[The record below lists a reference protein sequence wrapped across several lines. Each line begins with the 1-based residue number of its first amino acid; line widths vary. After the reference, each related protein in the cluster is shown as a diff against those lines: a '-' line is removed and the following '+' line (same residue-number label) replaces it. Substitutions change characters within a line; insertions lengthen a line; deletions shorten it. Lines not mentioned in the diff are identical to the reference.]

1 MDPDIRVVLMSPYLH
16 GLATKPYGDDTEGIP
31 FNIPEARELGFI
43 VMTYCDADNEGD
55 LATRRSRTDFIV
67 YLNNSPIHWMSKKKA
82 SVETSS
88 YVSEFTAL
96 EHCCEYPRQ
105 LRYKLRMMG
114 IPCEF
119 PSFDYGD
126 NKSVLANSSVP
137 HSTLKKKSCSIS
149 YYFIREGLSNDDWR
163 IAYVKS
169 DNNRPDPPSKPLP
182 GSMKR
187 EQLTGMLL
195 NQVCT

>member
-1 MDPDIRVVLMSPYLH
+1 MFLYVDDALCRSQKKEEILRNELSKYSVLKKESIIDPRIYL
-16 GLATKPYGDDTEGIP
+16 ANKVTKVKLE
-31 FNIPEARELGFI
+31 N
-43 VMTYCDADNEGD
+43 
-55 LATRRSRTDFIV
+55 
-67 YLNNSPIHWMSKKKA
+67 IHWMSKKKA